1 VRFVYWQPVAGARP
15 RLWIGCG
22 EDLIFWEFPLD
33 GLHPIQDSTFKY
45 HHEAVVEMSATDM
58 EASALPKF
66 FKELSLTARNL
77 GATAQVGF
85 DYQLDEDVGGSTWIY
100 TDDFRLSPRD
110 EIKIERGEKHT
121 LRIRLRLLTSQATL
135 AARVDAYVLKGFA
148 KVPDKR
154 QWVFKVKASSVQR
167 TRRGSA
173 DVNPSQLYKMLFA
186 ANRAASGIYMRSIW
200 EEMDSIWVIVRPS
213 GLVRRFV
220 NTLQKWWGG
229 TFTVVV
235 REA

>member
-1 VRFVYWQPVAGARP
+1 M
-15 RLWIGCG
+15 
-22 EDLIFWEFPLD
+22 
-33 GLHPIQDSTFKY
+33 
-45 HHEAVVEMSATDM
+45 VEMSATDM